1 MYKARIVPVL
11 ALAAA
16 LSLSIAACAQN
27 QNNGDP
33 GSTTSASPS
42 ESGAPELKADPAPQV
57 PENVVLAAGDGKGKC
72 AKGTSIA
79 YSGTIAG
86 VAPQLGIAI
95 LNGAQV
101 AVNEHN
107 KANPGCQVTL
117 KKFDTG
123 GTPDTAPGPVTQMIN
138 DSAILG
144 NVGLA
149 FSGESEAVGKSLSDA
164 GLVSLTASAT
174 NPDLTTHGWKH
185 FFRGLG
191 NDAVQGPAAARFI
204 ENDLKSSKVYVVQ
217 DDSAYGKGLAKTIS
231 EALGDK
237 LVATG
242 DVKTAQKE
250 FSAVV
255 DQIVNQEPDTVFFSG
270 YYPEGAPFVQQL
282 KDAGFEGNIVAPD
295 GVRDADFVKNAGD
308 AAEGVYLTC
317 PCLSSAGFPDFTA
330 AYKEVSG
337 GKEPSTYSPE
347 AYDAATILLSGIDK
361 GINTRAALLDYV
373 KNYKGQG
380 LTKYFEFEPN
390 GEGKNTPVWVYKVE
404 NGQIVH
410 FKDITK

>member
-11 ALAAA
+11 ALTAA

-27 QNNGDP
+27 ANQTQPED
-33 GSTTSASPS
+33 TKSASPGETGS
-42 ESGAPELKADPAPQV
+42 TELKADPAPEV
-57 PENVVLAAGDGKGKC
+57 PANVVKAAGDGKAKC

-138 DSAILG
+138 DKTILG

-185 FFRGLG
+185 FYRGLG
-191 NDAVQGPAAARFI
+191 NDAVQGPAVARFI
-204 ENDLKSSKVYVVQ
+204 EQDLKSTKVYIIQ
-217 DDSAYGKGLAKTIS
+217 DDSAYGKGLAKTVS

-237 LVATG
+237 VVATG
-242 DVKTAQKE
+242 DVKTGQKE

-255 DQIVNQEPDTVFFSG
+255 GQIINEEPETVFFSG
-270 YYPEGAPFVQQL
+270 YYPEASPFIQQL
-282 KDAGFEGNIVAPD
+282 KDATFEGNIVAPD
-295 GVRDADFVKNAGD
+295 GVRDQDFINNAGD
-308 AAEGVYLTC
+308 AAEGVYLSC
-317 PCLSSAGFPDFTA
+317 PCLPSAGFPEFTA
-330 AYKEVSG
+330 AYKEVSN

-347 AYDAATILLSGIDK
+347 AYDAATVLLSGIDK
-361 GINTRAALLDYV
+361 GMNTRAKLLDYV

-380 LTKYFEFEPN
+380 LTKFIEFEAN
-390 GEGKNTPVWVYKVE
+390 GEGKNTPVWMYKVE
-404 NGQIVH
+404 GGKIVH
-410 FKDITK
+410 FKDITE

>member
-1 MYKARIVPVL
+1 VYKARIVPVL
-11 ALAAA
+11 ALTAA

-27 QNNGDP
+27 TNGTQPEDT
-33 GSTTSASPS
+33 STASPG
-42 ESGAPELKADPAPQV
+42 ETGAADLKADPAPEV
-57 PENVVLAAGDGKGKC
+57 PANVVKAAGDGKGKC
-72 AKGTSIA
+72 AAGTSIA

-138 DSAILG
+138 DKTILG

-191 NDAVQGPAAARFI
+191 NDAVQGPAVARFI
-204 ENDLKSSKVYVVQ
+204 ENDLKSTKVYVVQ

-231 EALGDK
+231 GALGNK
-237 LVATG
+237 VVATG
-242 DVKTAQKE
+242 NVKTAQKE
-250 FSAVV
+250 FSAVIG
-255 DQIVNQEPDTVFFSG
+255 QIINEEPETVFYSG
-270 YYPEGAPFVQQL
+270 YYPEASPLIQQL
-282 KDAGFEGNIVAPD
+282 KDQGFEGNIVAPD
-295 GVRDADFVKNAGD
+295 GVRDQDFIKNAGD
-308 AAEGVYLTC
+308 AAEGVYLSC
-317 PCLSSAGFPDFTA
+317 PCLPSAGFPEFTA
-330 AYKEVSG
+330 EYKEVSG
-337 GKEPSTYSPE
+337 GREPATYSPE

-361 GINTRAALLDYV
+361 GMNTRPKLLDYV
-373 KNYKGQG
+373 KNYQGQG
-380 LTKYFEFEPN
+380 LTKPFKFQPN
-390 GEGKNTPVWVYKVE
+390 GEGENTPVWMYKVE
-404 NGQIVH
+404 NGKIVH
-410 FKDITK
+410 FKDITE